1 MNITNIDAA
10 ILLLQQRKKLMQAR
24 LAASD
29 APEAGQTTSVTI
41 DGVSIDLCRASLNPA
56 LREAVK
62 SALIDNADQLLK
74 VGCNITQE

>member
-1 MNITNIDAA
+1 MNIPNIHAA
-10 ILLLQQRKKLMQAR
+10 ILLLEQRKKLMQAR

-29 APEAGQTTSVTI
+29 TPEVGQTTGVTI

-62 SALIDNADQLLK
+62 SALIDNADQLRK